1 MKTKELI
8 KPIQSIMEGASKLIN
23 EIYENQEDIDFK
35 KKYDESP
42 LTLADLRSNDFII
55 NSLNNL
61 YPDIPI
67 ISEEGKEKKIKGN
80 LFWLIDPLDGT
91 KEFIQKS
98 DEFTINVA
106 LIKDEKPIFGA
117 IYVPIKKTF
126 IVGGIDFKAFSEKNG
141 KKRDL
146 KTFFSRETCR
156 ITISKQHQTDEEERF
171 ISFLKNKFKKVE
183 LFPAGSSLK
192 ICLVASGDCHIY
204 PRFGDVGQWDIAA
217 GHAILKASG
226 GNIVDLNTNEIK
238 YNTERTFKIN
248 GFYALSNEAFF
259 SQIIQE
265 NQ

>member
-8 KPIQSIMEGASKLIN
+8 KPIQLIMEGASKLVT
-23 EIYENQEDIDFK
+23 EIYDNQEDINFK

-67 ISEEGKEKKIKGN
+67 ISEEGKEKQIKEN

-91 KEFIQKS
+91 KEFIDKS
-98 DEFTINVA
+98 EEFTINIA
-106 LIKDEKPIFGA
+106 LVKNGEPIFGA
-117 IYVPIKKTF
+117 IYIPTKNSF
-126 IVGGIDFKAFSEKNG
+126 FVGGKDFKAFSERKDE
-141 KKRDL
+141 KKPL
-146 KTFFSRETCR
+146 KTSFSKENCR
-156 ITISKQHQTDEEERF
+156 ISVSKSHQTTKEQEF
-171 ISFLKNKFKKVE
+171 IKLFKDKFKKVE

-192 ICLVASGDCHIY
+192 LCLIASGDCHIY

-226 GNIVDLNTNEIK
+226 GNILDLTMNTIK
-238 YNTERTFKIN
+238 YNSDKNMKIN

-259 SQIIQE
+259 SQILQ
-265 NQ
+265 

>member
-1 MKTKELI
+1 MKTKELVQPI
-8 KPIQSIMEGASKLIN
+8 KLIMEGASKLII
-23 EIYENQEDIDFK
+23 EIYESQKNIDVQRK
-35 KKYDESP
+35 NDDSP
-42 LTLADLRSNDFII
+42 LTIADLRSNELI
-55 NSLNNL
+55 SANL
-61 YPDIPI
+61 KKLFPDIPI
-67 ISEEGKEKKIKGN
+67 ISEEGVGKTKKEEI
-80 LFWLIDPLDGT
+80 FWLIDPLDGT

-98 DEFTINVA
+98 DEFTINIA

-117 IYVPIKKTF
+117 IYVPIKETF

-141 KKRDL
+141 EKRDL

-156 ITISKQHQTDEEERF
+156 ITISKQHQTDEEKRF
-171 ISFLKNKFKKVE
+171 IGFLKNKFKKVE

-226 GNIVDLNTNEIK
+226 GNIVDLNMNEIK

>member
-8 KPIQSIMEGASKLIN
+8 KPIQLIMEGASKIIN
-23 EIYENQEDIDFK
+23 EIYGNQEDIDFK

-67 ISEEGKEKKIKGN
+67 ISEEGKEKKIKEN

-91 KEFIQKS
+91 KEFIDKS
-98 DEFTINVA
+98 EEFTINIA
-106 LIKDEKPIFGA
+106 LVKDGEPIFGA
-117 IYVPIKKTF
+117 IYIPTKSSF
-126 IVGGIDFKAFSEKNG
+126 FVGGMDFNAFNEEKGEKKA
-141 KKRDL
+141 L
-146 KTFFSRETCR
+146 KTSFSQENCR
-156 ITISKQHQTDEEERF
+156 ISVSKSHQTKKEEEF
-171 ISFLKNKFKKVE
+171 VELFKNIFKKVE

-192 ICLVASGDCHIY
+192 LCLIASGDCHIY

-226 GNIVDLNTNEIK
+226 GNILDLTMNAIK
-238 YNTERTFKIN
+238 YNSDRNMKIN
-248 GFYALSNEAFF
+248 GFYALSNVAFF
-259 SQIIQE
+259 SQILQQ